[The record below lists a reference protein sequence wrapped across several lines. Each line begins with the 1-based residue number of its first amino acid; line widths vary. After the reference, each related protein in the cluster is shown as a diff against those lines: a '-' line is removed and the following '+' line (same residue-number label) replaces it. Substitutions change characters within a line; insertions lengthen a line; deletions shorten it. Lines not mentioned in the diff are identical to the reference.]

1 MRKDAES
8 LVSVI
13 VPIYNTEKFLPQCLD
28 SICGQTYKNLEI
40 ILIDDG
46 CTDGSPQIIDSYA
59 AIDSRIKPIHKKNG
73 GYGAGCNRGIEEAT
87 GRWISI
93 IEPDDYI
100 DSTMYEELLKFAASF
115 DEEIDIVKAAW
126 TDLRDWDD
134 PRTLKSFPAAIT
146 KHIPTSK
153 RPFTIAED
161 PRLIST
167 HPSIWS
173 AIYRRGFLN
182 ENGIRFIEYP
192 GAGWADNPF
201 LIETMCQASAILYL
215 NKCFYN
221 YRTDLPGSTY
231 DHKTDDAVTRPFD
244 RWNTMLDVIERLGV
258 KDEGVLAAHYV
269 RGFDYA
275 RGAIIDDGEDNP
287 LVREN
292 VKKMFSRMQPEIVA
306 NMCELPMNRRRYY
319 YKVMGQEMPRNA
331 RLARAAYLVG
341 QADYELRS
349 FGPLGVAGMSLSH
362 VLSTVHI
369 MLHGDFNRDKHVG
382 KVGK

>member
-1 MRKDAES
+1 MHKDADS

-28 SICGQTYKNLEI
+28 SICGQTHKNLEI

-59 AIDSRIKPIHKKNG
+59 AMDPRIKPIHKENG

-87 GRWISI
+87 GHWISI

-100 DSTMYEELLKFAASF
+100 DSTMYEELLKFASSF

-182 ENGIRFIEYP
+182 EKGIRFIEYP

-292 VKKMFSRMQPEIVA
+292 IKKMFLRMKPEIVA
-306 NMCELPMNRRRYY
+306 NMCELPMNRRRYCV
-319 YKVMGQEMPRNA
+319 KSSRSSLRRQNA
-331 RLARAAYLVG
+331 WAFRV
-341 QADYELRS
+341 
-349 FGPLGVAGMSLSH
+349 
-362 VLSTVHI
+362 T
-369 MLHGDFNRDKHVG
+369 
-382 KVGK
+382 

>member
-1 MRKDAES
+1 MRKDSES
-8 LVSVI
+8 LVSII
-13 VPIYNTEKFLPQCLD
+13 VPIYNTEKYLAQCLD

-59 AIDSRIKPIHKKNG
+59 AIDPRIKPIHKKNG

-100 DSTMYEELLKFAASF
+100 EPTMYQEMLDFAASF
-115 DEEIDIVKAAW
+115 DEDIDIVKAAW

-134 PRTLKSFPAAIT
+134 PKTLKTFPAAVT
-146 KHIPTSK
+146 MKIPTSR
-153 RPFTIAED
+153 RPFTLAED
-161 PRLIST
+161 PRLIAT

-173 AIYRRGFLN
+173 AIYRRDFLN
-182 ENGIRFIEYP
+182 EKGIRFIEYP

-201 LIETMCQASAILYL
+201 LVETMCQAQAILYL

-231 DHKTDDAVTRPFD
+231 DHKTDAAVTRPFD
-244 RWNTMLDVIERLGV
+244 RWNTMLDIMERIGV
-258 KDEGVLAAHYV
+258 TDEGILAAHYV

-275 RGAIIDDGEDNP
+275 RGAIVDDGEDNP
-287 LVREN
+287 LVKEN
-292 VKKMFSRMQPEIVA
+292 VRKMFLRMKPEIVA
-306 NMCELPMNRRRYY
+306 KMCELPTSRRRYY
-319 YKVMGQEMPRNA
+319 YEVTGLPMPGNTH
-331 RLARAAYLVG
+331 LARAAYLLG
-341 QADYELRS
+341 QASYELKS
-349 FGPLGVAGMSLSH
+349 FGALGVADMTLRH
-362 VLSTVHI
+362 VRSATH
-369 MLHGDFNRDKHVG
+369 MALHGDFERAEPDDNK
-382 KVGK
+382 

>member
-134 PRTLKSFPAAIT
+134 PDTMRSFPAAIT
-146 KHIPTSK
+146 KRIPTSK
-153 RPFTIAED
+153 RPGL
-161 PRLIST
+161 R
-167 HPSIWS
+167 
-173 AIYRRGFLN
+173 Y
-182 ENGIRFIEYP
+182 
-192 GAGWADNPF
+192 
-201 LIETMCQASAILYL
+201 
-215 NKCFYN
+215 
-221 YRTDLPGSTY
+221 
-231 DHKTDDAVTRPFD
+231 
-244 RWNTMLDVIERLGV
+244 
-258 KDEGVLAAHYV
+258 
-269 RGFDYA
+269 
-275 RGAIIDDGEDNP
+275 
-287 LVREN
+287 
-292 VKKMFSRMQPEIVA
+292 IVA
-306 NMCELPMNRRRYY
+306 
-319 YKVMGQEMPRNA
+319 
-331 RLARAAYLVG
+331 
-341 QADYELRS
+341 DS
-349 FGPLGVAGMSLSH
+349 
-362 VLSTVHI
+362 
-369 MLHGDFNRDKHVG
+369 
-382 KVGK
+382 